1 MREVVAESRIQVMT
15 ALFSFLF
22 NDNSRNF
29 GNSDLK
35 CESSSDTEKT
45 LMTSELFEYLN
56 ETAVTFDN
64 ANDTVTEWA
73 GFAETGLTRLNST
86 VSKTGIAFI
95 KYIAGS
101 ADESD
106 IVPYNGPVVFMP
118 NEEKTTIFTQIKN
131 DNKDEEDEEFSY
143 SLKTIASRK
152 KRSPGKRGKGGGK
165 GPASTDDERYVTQ
178 LLIKVETKIQM
189 LSVCIS
195 VWQNDKSQLCSS
207 KLKNLII
214 RKVKT
219 FKRNI
224 KSLVLLL

>member
-1 MREVVAESRIQVMT
+1 MREVVAESRVHVMT

-22 NDNSRNF
+22 NDNSRKF

-45 LMTSELFEYLN
+45 LMTTDLFEYLN
-56 ETAVTFDN
+56 ETTVSFDK

-131 DNKDEEDEEFSY
+131 DNEDEGDEEFFY
-143 SLKTIASRK
+143 SIKNIATRT
-152 KRSPGKRGKGGGK
+152 KRTMYVYQF
-165 GPASTDDERYVTQ
+165 PA
-178 LLIKVETKIQM
+178 
-189 LSVCIS
+189 
-195 VWQNDKSQLCSS
+195 
-207 KLKNLII
+207 
-214 RKVKT
+214 
-219 FKRNI
+219 
-224 KSLVLLL
+224 